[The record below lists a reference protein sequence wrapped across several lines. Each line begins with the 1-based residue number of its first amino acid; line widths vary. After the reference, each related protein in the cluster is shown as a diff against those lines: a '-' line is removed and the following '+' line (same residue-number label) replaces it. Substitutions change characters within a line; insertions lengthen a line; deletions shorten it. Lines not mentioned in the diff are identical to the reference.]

1 MPHCYLLAV
10 TAGSSLDQQSNNV
23 SLFTLVEQVNLPPS
37 PSAPPPAGL
46 PLEIHAYF
54 HLGPAEMG
62 SELEVRFCLSS
73 LATGLELFTDPMKYR
88 VPTPRFRTRVVG
100 VPLPATLGQ
109 YELRVEFRSLGAEAW
124 LRDPLRY
131 PIAFVSAQP
140 APRVTH

>member
-1 MPHCYLLAV
+1 M

-23 SLFTLVEQVNLPPS
+23 SLFTLVEQVNLPPA
-37 PSAPPPAGL
+37 PSAPPTIGL

-54 HLGPAEMG
+54 HLDPSEMG

-88 VPTPRFRTRVVG
+88 VPTARFRTRVVG
-100 VPLPATLGQ
+100 LPLPATLGQ
-109 YELRVEFRSLGAEAW
+109 YELRVEFRRLGAEIW
-124 LRDPLRY
+124 LRDALRY
-131 PIAFVSAQP
+131 PIAFVTATQ